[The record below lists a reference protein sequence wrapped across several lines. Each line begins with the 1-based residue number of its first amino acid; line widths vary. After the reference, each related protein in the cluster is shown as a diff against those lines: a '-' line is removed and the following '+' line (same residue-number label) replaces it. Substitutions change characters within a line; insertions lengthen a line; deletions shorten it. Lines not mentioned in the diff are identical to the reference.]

1 VHAQIIGCIQ
11 RKFLK
16 YYVHPNDTIRNGN
29 EDIIDQTVYFK
40 NATLGPWLFCW
51 LDPATDFHCTKV
63 NYFTTEEPY
72 DVTTSVEFS
81 VHRAFIFM
89 ISGTVLIILG
99 SINAIICY
107 LQEWPYHSLMCCSVL
122 HIFSG
127 MANFAC
133 IIVYMAAVSKEVGN
147 KIYAT
152 SKIDDPL
159 FHYSYGYSFIMLE
172 ISFLGNE
179 FAALF
184 SLVVYMAIHDE
195 RIFNK
200 YYIRSLLA
208 RIDETDFMRK
218 CHCRY
223 HIKHRRSTRT
233 VPEFL
238 SNEYA
243 STCKSIALTNAQKKA
258 HITSKSDD
266 DISRC
271 NSFQN

>member
-1 VHAQIIGCIQ
+1 MNQRFLIKIACCNSIITCIFCITSTSTNNWLYTTEVL
-11 RKFLK
+11 R
-16 YYVHPNDTIRNGN
+16 YYIHPNDTVANTN
-29 EDIIDQTVYFK
+29 DDILNQITYFK

-51 LDPATDFHCTKV
+51 LDPATDFHCTTV

-99 SINAIICY
+99 LINAIIC
-107 LQEWPYHSLMCCSVL
+107 LFQKWPYHSLMCCAIL

-133 IIVYMAAVSKEVGN
+133 IIVYMAAVSKE
-147 KIYAT
+147 
-152 SKIDDPL
+152 
-159 FHYSYGYSFIMLE
+159 

-184 SLVVYMAIHDE
+184 SLLVYMAKRDE

-200 YYIRSLLA
+200 YHIRSLVA
-208 RIDETDFMRK
+208 KMDENDFLNR
-218 CHCRY
+218 CHCR
-223 HIKHRRSTRT
+223 HHMKHHRNRSIRSAS
-233 VPEFL
+233 EFL
-238 SNEYA
+238 NNEYT
-243 STCKSIALTNAQKKA
+243 SVRKSIAIIDLSEEKNAYN
-258 HITSKSDD
+258 
-266 DISRC
+266 SRFGSQYFSQL
-271 NSFQN
+271 NK